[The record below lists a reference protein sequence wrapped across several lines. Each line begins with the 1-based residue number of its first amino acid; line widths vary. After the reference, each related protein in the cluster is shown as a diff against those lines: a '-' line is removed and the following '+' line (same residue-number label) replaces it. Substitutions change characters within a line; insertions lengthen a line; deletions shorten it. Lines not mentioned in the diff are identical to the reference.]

1 MRFVQFIQLVKFVLL
16 LELVACAPQPL
27 TVTRQP
33 VHLRLAASD
42 ACSGLLEEWARAYH
56 RAHPW
61 VTFEVAVYNDATAQE
76 YILSGGADGGAFVWA
91 GNASVLW
98 TIPAASDAVAIIVH
112 PDVPVEDL
120 TLEQVRELLRGRIG
134 EWPDGTPVQV
144 VVREEGA
151 GTHAVVRSA
160 VMGPY
165 PLTLI
170 ARVVASDESMLSAVA
185 QTPGAIGY
193 VPASR
198 VREGVRPLRI
208 GGLTPAPSPDYP
220 LSYPILLATV
230 GEPTGELRQWIQWA
244 LGPQGQ
250 AIAEKALRPG
260 P

>member
-1 MRFVQFIQLVKFVLL
+1 MKFVKFVQFVSLILG
-16 LELVACAPQPL
+16 LVACAPQPL

-33 VHLRLAASD
+33 AHLRLVASD
-42 ACSGLLEEWARAYH
+42 ACPGLLEELARAYH

-61 VTFEVAVYNDATAQE
+61 VTFEVTVYNDATAQE
-76 YILSGGADGGAFVWA
+76 YLLSGGADGGAFIWT
-91 GNASVLW
+91 GNVPMLW
-98 TIPAASDAVAIIVH
+98 TVPIASDAVAIIVH

-134 EWPDGTPVQV
+134 EWPDGRPVQV

-165 PLTLI
+165 PLTLT
-170 ARVVASDESMLSAVA
+170 AQVVASDESMLSAVA

-193 VPASR
+193 IPVSR
-198 VREGVRPLRI
+198 AKEGVRVLRI
-208 GGLTPAPSPDYP
+208 GGLAPAPTPDYP
-220 LSYPILLATV
+220 LSYPILLATA
-230 GEPTGELRQWIQWA
+230 GEPTGELRGWIQWA

-250 AIAEKALRPG
+250 AVAEKALRPS